1 MKKVLALALC
11 VCMAAMLLA
20 GCGGAGSSSA
30 AASASGS
37 AAAGTSASDAGAL
50 DPNIK
55 ATLTFATYDNEAM
68 DLYEE
73 MDLEGRF
80 QELYPNVNIEIE
92 EFKDDDEYFNQMKI
106 RASAG
111 ELPDLIYLQTRYYPV
126 FKDYMVDLSH
136 TQAAANNTLAAEFAV
151 DGKIIGVPEKISTD
165 YVFYWADMFEEAGVE
180 VPKTWE
186 DFVAASEK
194 LQS

>member
-37 AAAGTSASDAGAL
+37 AAAGTSASAAGAL

-55 ATLTFATYDNEAM
+55 ATLTFATCDNEAM

-73 MDLEGRF
+73 LDLGGPIPGAVPQREHRDRGVQGR
-80 QELYPNVNIEIE
+80 
-92 EFKDDDEYFNQMKI
+92 
-106 RASAG
+106 R
-111 ELPDLIYLQTRYYPV
+111 
-126 FKDYMVDLSH
+126 LS
-136 TQAAANNTLAAEFAV
+136 
-151 DGKIIGVPEKISTD
+151 ISTR
-165 YVFYWADMFEEAGVE
+165 
-180 VPKTWE
+180 
-186 DFVAASEK
+186 
-194 LQS
+194 

>member
-37 AAAGTSASDAGAL
+37 AAAGTSASAAGAL

-55 ATLTFATYDNEAM
+55 ATLTFATWDNEAM
-68 DLYEE
+68 DLYDEL
-73 MDLEGRF
+73 DLEGRF

-111 ELPDLIYLQTRYYPV
+111 ELSLI
-126 FKDYMVDLSH
+126 H
-136 TQAAANNTLAAEFAV
+136 
-151 DGKIIGVPEKISTD
+151 I
-165 YVFYWADMFEEAGVE
+165 
-180 VPKTWE
+180 
-186 DFVAASEK
+186 
-194 LQS
+194 

>member
-37 AAAGTSASDAGAL
+37 AAAGTSASAAGAL

-92 EFKDDDEYFNQMKI
+92 EFKDDAEYFNQMKI

-111 ELPDLIYLQTRYYPV
+111 ELPDLMYLQ
-126 FKDYMVDLSH
+126 
-136 TQAAANNTLAAEFAV
+136 AAELFRRTGPQLYGHRHGLQGQLAHVSADGVLAGKLLRQRSLLGLYGYGGRAV
-151 DGKIIGVPEKISTD
+151 RRG
-165 YVFYWADMFEEAGVE
+165 
-180 VPKTWE
+180 
-186 DFVAASEK
+186 
-194 LQS
+194 